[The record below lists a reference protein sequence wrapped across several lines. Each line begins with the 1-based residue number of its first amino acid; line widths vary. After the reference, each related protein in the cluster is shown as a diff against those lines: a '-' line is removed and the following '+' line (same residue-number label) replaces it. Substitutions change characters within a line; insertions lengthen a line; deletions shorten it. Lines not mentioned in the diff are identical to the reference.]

1 MTKSRRHNRTTA
13 RRHLVLSHRDRYYDG
28 EVKTYVSIGTFF
40 LLFTVA
46 LSGEVFPQQNSQ
58 ASTHV
63 VISPTSGL
71 PGQEISLPIYL
82 EAASGVEVGSIALD
96 WVLPNQLISF
106 VTVQGSLVSEMVGA
120 KITAEVRADAQD
132 ESKSVLKA
140 TLSTLD
146 TGSRQAIPDGLL
158 GFVTVQIAE
167 DAQLDSQIVLKTRG
181 SAMTTGPSPRP
192 VGALTIHDGV
202 ISVGEVVFACFFYMH

>member
-1 MTKSRRHNRTTA
+1 
-13 RRHLVLSHRDRYYDG
+13 
-28 EVKTYVSIGTFF
+28 VKTYVSIGTFF

-46 LSGEVFPQQNSQ
+46 LSGAVLLPQNSQ
-58 ASTHV
+58 ESTHV
-63 VISPTSGL
+63 VISPTAGL

-82 EAASGVEVGSIALD
+82 EAATGVEVGSIALNL
-96 WVLPNQLISF
+96 VFPNQLISF

-120 KITAEVRADAQD
+120 EITAEVRADAED
-132 ESKSVLKA
+132 ESKSVLKV
-140 TLSTLD
+140 TLSIPE

-158 GFVTVQIAE
+158 GFVTVQLAE
-167 DAQLDSQIVLKTRG
+167 DAQLDSQIVLKTQG
-181 SAMTTGPSPRP
+181 SAMTTGPPPRP

>member
-1 MTKSRRHNRTTA
+1 M
-13 RRHLVLSHRDRYYDG
+13 
-28 EVKTYVSIGTFF
+28 KTYVSIGTFF

-46 LSGEVFPQQNSQ
+46 LSGPVFLPQNSQ
-58 ASTHV
+58 ESTHV
-63 VISPTSGL
+63 VISPTAGL
-71 PGQEISLPIYL
+71 PGQETSLPIYL
-82 EAASGVEVGSIALD
+82 EAATGVEVGSIALD
-96 WVLPNQLISF
+96 LVFPNQLISF

-120 KITAEVRADAQD
+120 EITAEVRADAED
-132 ESKSVLKA
+132 ESKSVLKV
-140 TLSTLD
+140 TLSIPE

-158 GFVTVQIAE
+158 GFVTVQLAE

-181 SAMTTGPSPRP
+181 SAMTTGPQPRP